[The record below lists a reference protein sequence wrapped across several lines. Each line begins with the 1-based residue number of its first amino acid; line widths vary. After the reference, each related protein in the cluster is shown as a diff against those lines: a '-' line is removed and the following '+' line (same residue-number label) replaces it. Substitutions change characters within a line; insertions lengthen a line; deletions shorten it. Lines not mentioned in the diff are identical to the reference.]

1 LLNLR
6 EKPGKLKIK
15 NWVNVMILVISP
27 SKTLDFTGPE
37 YPDHT
42 LPEMLEKSR
51 RLSDGLKKLTPGQVG
66 ELMGI
71 SEKLAQ
77 LNWQRYQ
84 DFTVPFS
91 PANARQALFAFKGD
105 VYSGLAAETFSED
118 NLAFAQDHVRILSGL
133 YGVLRPLDL
142 IQPYRLEMGTK
153 FAAGRS
159 KNLYAFWDTLVTEA
173 ISRDLQHQKDSVLV
187 NLASDEYFKV
197 IRPEAL
203 NGPVLKVSF
212 KENRNGIYKVI
223 GIHAKRARGLMVN
236 YVVVNHLEKTS
247 DLRDFTT
254 EGYTF
259 NAGLSTAAEL
269 VFCRESLK

>member
-1 LLNLR
+1 
-6 EKPGKLKIK
+6 
-15 NWVNVMILVISP
+15 
-27 SKTLDFTGPE
+27 
-37 YPDHT
+37 
-42 LPEMLEKSR
+42 
-51 RLSDGLKKLTPGQVG
+51 LSDGLKKLTPGQVG